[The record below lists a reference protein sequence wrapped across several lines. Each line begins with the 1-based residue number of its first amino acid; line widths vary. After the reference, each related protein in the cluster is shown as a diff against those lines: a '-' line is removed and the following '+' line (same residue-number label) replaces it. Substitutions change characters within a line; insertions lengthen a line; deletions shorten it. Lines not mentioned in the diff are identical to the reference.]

1 MLTKYNL
8 KMPHE
13 IFSGEDALE
22 NLKTI
27 VAGHAKRHFSLSRKN
42 GIKPL

>member
-1 MLTKYNL
+1 MASNL
-8 KMPHE
+8 P
-13 IFSGEDALE
+13 GLE
-22 NLKTI
+22 NILDNLDVGII